1 MFPGVAPRASMT
13 WRLGG
18 VEAVKV
24 GGALLILAAV
34 FFFAA
39 AWFERHESGWIQL
52 IAGICVLIAAA
63 TVFVGRRKS
72 GRSRSTE

>member
-1 MFPGVAPRASMT
+1 MCSRVSLLAHPDVGE
-13 WRLGG
+13 GG

-34 FFFAA
+34 FFLGA

-52 IAGICVLIAAA
+52 IAAICVLIAAA
-63 TVFVGRRKS
+63 TVFVGRGKS
-72 GRSRSTE
+72 GTSCSTE